1 MCLIST
7 TPTRGHRGSVLD
19 PPPYRSSF
27 SAHPPPGK
35 VRLPRGSTHSYRR
48 SSTTSFHDDGHR
60 VIEYRRSEPRAI
72 EYDDHHARRRSRS
85 VVRERDF
92 EPRGSRG
99 SFVEE
104 RRRSVS
110 RVRY

>member
-7 TPTRGHRGSVLD
+7 KPTRSARNAVLD
-19 PPPYRSSF
+19 PPPHRSSY
-27 SAHPPPGK
+27 SAHPHAPNV
-35 VRLPRGSTHSYRR
+35 VRLPRGSTTSYHRR
-48 SSTTSFHDDGHR
+48 SSTSFAERDS
-60 VIEYRRSEPRAI
+60 YRASEPRAI
-72 EYDDHHARRRSRS
+72 AYAEGDRSRRRSVSR
-85 VVRERDF
+85 VREG
-92 EPRGSRG
+92 EYGGGGGGRG